1 MYFQATAALRV
12 GWQNIFQTVLPYLIL
27 EEPSNVEYL
36 IAFLEAYHHQRQV
49 LS

>member
-12 GWQNIFQTVLPYLIL
+12 GWQTIFQTVLPYLIH

-36 IAFLEAYHHQRQV
+36 IAFFHNV
-49 LS
+49 L